1 MAIATFDKKT
11 FNVSSNKIL
20 TFDKLSYGESLAV
33 EQQEVTGQKPSTY
46 IKGVSLMT
54 IPLTVELKSS
64 LGVDVQ
70 AEIDDWLNMLRAQT
84 KNYFFLGNKPV
95 SRNKFLLTR
104 VDVDGKTIL
113 NNSKVQSATLS
124 IELQEYV
131 RGGTAV

>member
-20 TFDKLSYGESLAV
+20 TFNNLSYGESLTV
-33 EQQEVTGQKPSTY
+33 EQQEVIGQKPSTY
-46 IKGVSLMT
+46 IKGFSLMT
-54 IPLTVELKSS
+54 IPLTVELKST

-70 AEIDDWLNMLRAQT
+70 AEIDDWLNMLRAKT

-104 VDVDGKTIL
+104 VDIDGKAIL
-113 NNSKVQSATLS
+113 NNGKVQSATLS

>member
-1 MAIATFDKKT
+1 MALATFDKKT

-20 TFDKLSYGESLAV
+20 TFDRLSYGESLAV
-33 EQQEVTGQKPSTY
+33 EQQEVTGDKPSTY
-46 IKGVSLMT
+46 IKGLSLMT

-84 KNYFFLGNKPV
+84 KNYFFVGNKPV

-113 NNSKVQSATLS
+113 NNGKAQSATLS

-131 RGGTAV
+131 RGGKAV